1 MAKDNY
7 IIEVKIIMTPTKYSL
22 FKLLIDKF
30 RYNQVLTELKEKIN
44 EVRKQHALTE
54 GAVKLTYMTI
64 EDSNK
69 FVRTFQFTARD
80 KEYAEEVVKALEKVF
95 NHSPSFVELARC
107 AFIKLRT
114 VVDCEM
120 AWKGDIYTLEILNR
134 AEAMRA
140 NILSKY
146 EKNN

>member
-7 IIEVKIIMTPTKYSL
+7 IIEVKIIMIPTKYSL

-30 RYNQVLTELKEKIN
+30 RYSKVLTELKEKIN

-64 EDSNK
+64 EDSKK

-80 KEYAEEVVKALEKVF
+80 EEYATEVVEALEKVF
-95 NHSPSFVELARC
+95 NDSPSFTELARC

-114 VVDCEM
+114 VIDCKIV
-120 AWKGDIYTLEILNR
+120 WRGDIYTLEIDR
-134 AEAMRA
+134 AKAIRK
-140 NILSKY
+140 NNLSEY

>member
-7 IIEVKIIMTPTKYSL
+7 IIEVKIIMMPTKYFL

-30 RYNQVLTELKEKIN
+30 RYSQVLTELKEKIN

-54 GAVKLTYMTI
+54 GAVKLTYITI
-64 EDSNK
+64 EDSKK

-80 KEYAEEVVKALEKVF
+80 KEYAKEIIEALKKVF
-95 NHSPSFVELARC
+95 NSSGSFKELARC

-114 VVDCEM
+114 VTDCERV
-120 AWKGDIYTLEILNR
+120 WRGDIYTLEIDL
-134 AEAMRA
+134 
-140 NILSKY
+140 K
-146 EKNN
+146 K